1 MGEYGGRAVAGE
13 DLETGIYA
21 FVWGAGVELGEN
33 DEGAPAGAGH
43 TTTSRAKISR
53 KMISGYDLTNEL
65 VYLTYENNRKMG
77 KQLKPTESE
86 LEILQVLWEK
96 QKATVREVHETLAQ
110 SKDVGYTTTLKL
122 MQIMYEKG
130 LVRRDESSKT
140 HIYEPLASREKTQKQ
155 LVSRMVDTLFQGSP
169 AQLVMQALGQHKT
182 SAGELEEIQ
191 RLLDNLKNQ

>member
-1 MGEYGGRAVAGE
+1 
-13 DLETGIYA
+13 
-21 FVWGAGVELGEN
+21 
-33 DEGAPAGAGH
+33 
-43 TTTSRAKISR
+43 
-53 KMISGYDLTNEL
+53 
-65 VYLTYENNRKMG
+65 MG

-86 LEILQVLWEK
+86 LEILQVLWER

-110 SKDVGYTTTLKL
+110 TKDVGYTTTLKL
-122 MQIMYEKG
+122 MQIMYDKG
-130 LVRRDESSKT
+130 LVKRDESSKT